1 MDPAIAR
8 PRRNNF
14 LCRRRRDRALSHR
27 DRQLPR
33 QSRLGCAHAL
43 GCAAADGRRA
53 ALRNFRGDR
62 RSRRGRSLDRN
73 GQRSRRCGADAGGG
87 ARGDRCLRRRAS
99 CRAVVPQA
107 RARPRRSGGAGAAR
121 TDAERTRMSE
131 PENFIARWSRRKR
144 EAAEDAEAT
153 KSSPAPDAAAESAH
167 PIEDQREGSDASRAR
182 SGASEPPEFAPD
194 PAKLPPI
201 EAITAETDI
210 RAFLAPGVPPEL
222 TRAALRRAW
231 AADPKIRDFVGLAD
245 YDWDFNAPGAMTG
258 FGSLEMTDEL
268 RQQIA
273 RMVGGNLANEATGSP
288 AQTSAEVQGKPT
300 PVETSTESVATAA
313 EMSTQQVHSDAG
325 TSPNER
331 IGAQNEPRS
340 SEALPQRSKVDIAS
354 RNSSKSTNNDQLIE
368 KRLHG
373 RALPK

>member
-1 MDPAIAR
+1 
-8 PRRNNF
+8 
-14 LCRRRRDRALSHR
+14 
-27 DRQLPR
+27 
-33 QSRLGCAHAL
+33 
-43 GCAAADGRRA
+43 
-53 ALRNFRGDR
+53 
-62 RSRRGRSLDRN
+62 
-73 GQRSRRCGADAGGG
+73 
-87 ARGDRCLRRRAS
+87 
-99 CRAVVPQA
+99 
-107 RARPRRSGGAGAAR
+107 
-121 TDAERTRMSE
+121 MSE

-153 KSSPAPDAAAESAH
+153 KSSAAPEVAAESAH
-167 PIEDQREGSDASRAR
+167 PTEDRREESDAPRAR
-182 SGASEPPEFAPD
+182 GGTSDRPGSTPD

-201 EAITAETDI
+201 ETITAESDI

-288 AQTSAEVQGKPT
+288 AQTSAEVQGKPA
-300 PVETSTESVATAA
+300 PAETSTESVATAA

-325 TSPNER
+325 TSQNER
-331 IGAQNEPRS
+331 IGAQNEPHN

-354 RNSSKSTNNDQLIE
+354 RNSSENTNNDQLIE
-368 KRLHG
+368 KRPHG

>member
-8 PRRNNF
+8 RRRNNF

-43 GCAAADGRRA
+43 GCAAADWRRA
-53 ALRNFRGDR
+53 AVRDFRGDR

-87 ARGDRCLRRRAS
+87 ARGDRCFRRRAP
-99 CRAVVPQA
+99 CRAAVPQA

-121 TDAERTRMSE
+121 TDAQRTGMSE

-153 KSSPAPDAAAESAH
+153 KSSAAPDAAAEGAH
-167 PIEDQREGSDASRAR
+167 PSEDQSDTALGRSDARR
-182 SGASEPPEFAPD
+182 SPEAAFD
-194 PAKLPPI
+194 PTKLPPI
-201 EAITAETDI
+201 ETMTAESDI
-210 RAFLAPGVPPEL
+210 TAFLAPGVPPEL

-231 AADPKIRDFVGLAD
+231 AADPKIRDFIGLSENS
-245 YDWDFNAPGAMTG
+245 WDFNAPGAMTG

-273 RMVGGNLANEATGSP
+273 RMVGRSLANATTDSP
-288 AQTSAEVQGKPT
+288 AQTSAEVQGKPL
-300 PVETSTESVATAA
+300 PAETSTESVATAGGVA
-313 EMSTQQVHSDAG
+313 AQHVQSNAG
-325 TSPNER
+325 RSQNER
-331 IGAQNEPRS
+331 IGAQDEPHNS
-340 SEALPQRSKVDIAS
+340 AALPQRSKVDIAS
-354 RNSSKSTNNDQLIE
+354 RNNSENTDNDQLIG
-368 KRLHG
+368 KRPHG

>member
-1 MDPAIAR
+1 
-8 PRRNNF
+8 
-14 LCRRRRDRALSHR
+14 
-27 DRQLPR
+27 
-33 QSRLGCAHAL
+33 
-43 GCAAADGRRA
+43 
-53 ALRNFRGDR
+53 
-62 RSRRGRSLDRN
+62 
-73 GQRSRRCGADAGGG
+73 
-87 ARGDRCLRRRAS
+87 
-99 CRAVVPQA
+99 
-107 RARPRRSGGAGAAR
+107 
-121 TDAERTRMSE
+121 MSE

-153 KSSPAPDAAAESAH
+153 KSSAAPEVAAESAH
-167 PIEDQREGSDASRAR
+167 PTEDRREESDAPRAR
-182 SGASEPPEFAPD
+182 GGTSDRPGSTPD

-201 EAITAETDI
+201 ETITAESDI

-300 PVETSTESVATAA
+300 PAETSTESVATPA
-313 EMSTQQVHSDAG
+313 EASTQHVQTDAG
-325 TSPNER
+325 TSQNER
-331 IGAQNEPRS
+331 IGAQNEPHD
-340 SEALPQRSKVDIAS
+340 SEALSQRSKVNIAS
-354 RNSSKSTNNDQLIE
+354 RNSSENTNNDQLIE